1 MGGTGFTTEVIAA
14 ETVDKAYS
22 TVYADARAEFGS
34 DGYNGTIST
43 TSGFRQVVQIP
54 MTAAGARLYADAHW
68 EDANKWEDAL
78 AIPVADGEHF
88 TFKTVKLTVTV
99 DPVDESGR
107 PRTLREYDVREAAI
121 EKSILEYGCTVH
133 NVAVTPKIKN
143 KTVVTNAT
151 GRATTKYEIT
161 GGSGRGQLFDTKAQA
176 VAAAKKIVSG
186 EYANNKVSIRA
197 VKFYPE
203 TNSADA
209 AVIRTETVEAKGVAT
224 VTLAVP
230 KKPHNTPVA
239 GWIFFGIAAC

>member
-34 DGYNGTIST
+34 EIYNGTIST

-78 AIPVADGEHF
+78 AIPVAEDEHF
-88 TFKTVKLTVTV
+88 TFRTVKLTVTV
-99 DPVDESGR
+99 DPFDGDGR
-107 PRTLREYDVREAAI
+107 PRRRRKYDVREAAI
-121 EKSILEYGCTVH
+121 NKAILEHGYTVH
-133 NVAVTPKIKN
+133 NVEVDVKIRN
-143 KTVVTNAT
+143 KTVVTNTT
-151 GRATTKYEIT
+151 GRTTTKYKIA
-161 GGSGRGQLFDTKAQA
+161 GGSGRGKLYDTKAQA
-176 VAAAKKIVSG
+176 VAAAKTIVSG
-186 EYANNKVSIRA
+186 EYGDTVSIRA
-197 VKFYPE
+197 VKFYIE
-203 TNSADA
+203 TNSTDA
-209 AVIRTETVEAKGVAT
+209 AVIHIETVEATGVAT

-230 KKPHNTPVA
+230 KKPNNTPVA